1 MQQSS
6 SKFYFYAFTVAAVL
20 WMAFIFFK
28 SGETYQQQTLR
39 PLLEAK
45 LGGSALFRHFPRLS
59 FTYDGQLVSWQDP
72 VGVIEFFIRKAG
84 HVSEYAIL
92 ALLWIIALLAKP
104 VRVIMTLVTSS
115 IISVLYAASDE
126 WHQTFVDG
134 RTGHAI
140 DVVVDTIG
148 VLLAV
153 LVVLAVLGIRARIK
167 RRRISW

>member
-6 SKFYFYAFTVAAVL
+6 SKFYFYVFTLAAVL

-28 SGETYQQQTLR
+28 SAESYQQQSLR
-39 PLLEAK
+39 PFLEAK
-45 LGGSALFRHFPRLS
+45 LMGTWLSNHFPRLA
-59 FTYDGQLVSWQDP
+59 FTYDGQQVTWQDP

-84 HVSEYAIL
+84 HVSEFALL
-92 ALLWIIALLAKP
+92 ALLWMIALLKKP
-104 VRVIMTLVTSS
+104 VRVIMALVTSS

-134 RTGHAI
+134 RAGHAI

-153 LVVLAVLGIRARIK
+153 LFVLAVLGIRARIK
-167 RRRISW
+167 RRRINW